1 MLQSLL
7 DTSLD
12 GIMVFESVRDEQGA
26 IVDFEWRIVNHQSEE
41 LVGFAPDALLGERL
55 LEKMPGNR
63 ESGLFDAYVRVVE
76 TGEPFQTVL
85 RYDHDGM
92 DFWVRNAAVRLGD
105 GFFVTFRDVSE
116 EQRAAERL
124 RESEERYRLLAENS
138 SDFVAL
144 HDIDGRYRYV
154 SPSARTVVGYDPS
167 ELEGAD
173 PFEYVHPEDL
183 GVVRERLRAI
193 VNGEADGS
201 TTYRFRHGDGH
212 YVWLE
217 TVADMRDDGVEDAPL
232 LQTASRD
239 VTDRIEAE
247 YERARLYKTLN
258 ARNKELQDFAYVA
271 SHDLQEPL
279 RKIQA
284 FSGLLV
290 REEADKLSEDGH
302 HFLDRVN
309 TAAGRM
315 SDLINDLLAYSRIA
329 TQAHPFRRVDLSQVL
344 SEVLVDLD
352 YTLEQTGAE
361 VTHEALPTIEA
372 EPMQMRQLLHN
383 LIGNAAK
390 FRRSDVPLRLH
401 VGCERSEETITL
413 SVRDNGIGFDT
424 KYLDRIFSPFQRL
437 HGRDTYPGT
446 GMGLAICRRIA
457 QRHGGDIDARSAP
470 GEGTTF
476 YVTLSLSPSTSET
489 E

>member
-1 MLQSLL
+1 M
-7 DTSLD
+7 
-12 GIMVFESVRDEQGA
+12 
-26 IVDFEWRIVNHQSEE
+26 
-41 LVGFAPDALLGERL
+41 
-55 LEKMPGNR
+55 
-63 ESGLFDAYVRVVE
+63 
-76 TGEPFQTVL
+76 
-85 RYDHDGM
+85 
-92 DFWVRNAAVRLGD
+92 
-105 GFFVTFRDVSE
+105 SE
-116 EQRAAERL
+116 EQRAAERV
-124 RESEERYRLLAENS
+124 RVSEERYRLIAENS
-138 SDFVAL
+138 SDFIAL
-144 HDIDGRYRYV
+144 HDADGRYRYV
-154 SPSARTVVGYDPS
+154 SPSSENVVGWAPK
-167 ELEGAD
+167 ELEGVS
-173 PFEYVHPEDL
+173 PFELVHPDEL
-183 GVVRERLRAI
+183 HAVRERLSEVI
-193 VNGEADGS
+193 SGEAEGS
-201 TTYRFRHGDGH
+201 TVFRFRHRDGH
-212 YVWLE
+212 YVSLE
-217 TVADMRDDGVEDAPL
+217 TITNAREEADGTLV

-247 YERARLYKTLN
+247 RERARLYKTLSD
-258 ARNKELQDFAYVA
+258 RNKELQDFAYVA

-284 FSGLLV
+284 FSDLLV
-290 REEADKLSEDGH
+290 REEAGNLSEDGR
-302 HFLDRVN
+302 HFLDRVS
-309 TAAGRM
+309 TSAGRM

-329 TQAHPFRRVDLSQVL
+329 TQAHPFRQVDLSQVL

-352 YTLEQTGAE
+352 YTLEQTGAA
-361 VTHEALPTIEA
+361 VTHDTLPTLEA

-401 VGCERSEETITL
+401 IGCERSDETVTL

-457 QRHGGDIDARSAP
+457 QRHGGDIDAQSTP

-476 YVTLSLSPSTSET
+476 YVTLSLTPSTSEP